1 MRFFCGSLCQGR
13 LVSVTRCQ
21 HRKLG
26 DLAQKIEQNTG
37 VSEPIPFRR
46 EPFIQPQK
54 EPRQDPYLLVAP
66 ELTRLRSNLLDL
78 LGSTQPG
85 LTDIANYY
93 FLQPSKQLRSLLVLL
108 LSRATNGSGT
118 HWDRKHWE
126 ALCEREFGH
135 SERLDRPLTRPDVLH
150 EWNPSMPDTTSSF
163 ESVFQLQRTSPRS
176 DAPIP
181 PSSSRSTTPCIVSPP
196 ILLPTQIRLAQIV
209 EMIHIASTL
218 HDGVV
223 TEMDGKVDSAA
234 AHGFA
239 NKLAILGGD
248 FLLGRASTALS
259 QLRESEVVELI
270 ASVISNLV
278 EGEILSMGNVQTPE
292 LGAGAGPKT
301 PAAAWDL
308 YLKKTYLKTASL
320 MAKGARAAVIL
331 GGCRESGILKEVAYA
346 YGRNLGIAYQILEDT
361 LDYEKGP
368 SNVRL
373 GLATGPALY
382 AWEENPEIQPL
393 IQRNF
398 SNDGDVERAIDIVR
412 GTSGIERTRIL
423 AQSYADRARK
433 ALHFLPDSDTKMALD
448 TLTRIVIERT
458 C

>member
-1 MRFFCGSLCQGR
+1 MRVFCASLCQG
-13 LVSVTRCQ
+13 VSVTRCQ
-21 HRKLG
+21 RRKLG
-26 DLAQKIEQNTG
+26 VFAQKIEQNTS

-54 EPRQDPYLLVAP
+54 GPRQDPYLLVAP
-66 ELTRLRSNLLDL
+66 ELTHLRSNLLSL
-78 LGSTQPG
+78 LGSAHPG
-85 LTDIANYY
+85 LTDIANYH

-108 LSRATNGSGT
+108 LSRAANGLGT

-126 ALCEREFGH
+126 AHCEREFGH
-135 SERLDRPLTRPDVLH
+135 SERLNRPLTKPDVLH
-150 EWNPSMPDTTSSF
+150 EWNPSMPDATSSF

-176 DAPIP
+176 NAPIP
-181 PSSSRSTTPCIVSPP
+181 PSSSRITTPCIVSPP

-234 AHGFA
+234 AHGFG

-259 QLRESEVVELI
+259 QLGESEVVELI

-278 EGEILSMGNVQTPE
+278 EGEILRMGNVQTPE
-292 LGAGAGPKT
+292 LGVGAGPKT

-331 GGCRESGILKEVAYA
+331 GGCQEFGIFKEVAYA
-346 YGRNLGIAYQILEDT
+346 YGRNLGIAYQVCLLPIHH
-361 LDYEKGP
+361 EKI
-368 SNVRL
+368 SL
-373 GLATGPALY
+373 S
-382 AWEENPEIQPL
+382 PL
-393 IQRNF
+393 RF
-398 SNDGDVERAIDIVR
+398 
-412 GTSGIERTRIL
+412 
-423 AQSYADRARK
+423 
-433 ALHFLPDSDTKMALD
+433 
-448 TLTRIVIERT
+448 
-458 C
+458 

>member
-1 MRFFCGSLCQGR
+1 MRIFCASLCQGR

-21 HRKLG
+21 RRKLG
-26 DLAQKIEQNTG
+26 VLAQKIEQNASI
-37 VSEPIPFRR
+37 SEPIPFRR
-46 EPFIQPQK
+46 EPLIQPQK
-54 EPRQDPYLLVAP
+54 ESRQDPYLLVAP
-66 ELTRLRSNLLDL
+66 ELTHLRSNLLDL

-108 LSRATNGSGT
+108 LSRATNGLGT
-118 HWDRKHWE
+118 QWDRKHWE
-126 ALCEREFGH
+126 AHCEREFGH

-163 ESVFQLQRTSPRS
+163 ESVFQLQRTSPHL

-181 PSSSRSTTPCIVSPP
+181 PSSSRTTTPCIVSPP

-234 AHGFA
+234 AHGFG

-259 QLRESEVVELI
+259 QLGESEVVELI

-292 LGAGAGPKT
+292 LGVGAGPKT

-331 GGCRESGILKEVAYA
+331 GGCRESGMLKEVAYA
-346 YGRNLGIAYQILEDT
+346 YGRNLGIAYQVCLLPIHH
-361 LDYEKGP
+361 
-368 SNVRL
+368 
-373 GLATGPALY
+373 
-382 AWEENPEIQPL
+382 
-393 IQRNF
+393 
-398 SNDGDVERAIDIVR
+398 ERIFE
-412 GTSGIERTRIL
+412 S
-423 AQSYADRARK
+423 S
-433 ALHFLPDSDTKMALD
+433 
-448 TLTRIVIERT
+448 
-458 C
+458 